1 MQQKDRTH
9 HEDAMRTKLNKYW
22 LDPANLCISMRKV
35 VAVARFFLTEDT
47 WKSWSEQGAES

>member
-35 VAVARFFLTEDT
+35 VAVARFFSDGRHLE
-47 WKSWSEQGAES
+47 ELV